1 MVGLCSSPC
10 ATGGQLARLDNGLAA
25 STYGERMASGGQAGH
40 EAGGSR
46 GGRGDRVTSVGAQHR
61 FCRGSTR
68 CSGEANRPARAV
80 ATTHFYSP
88 SCCHDRAA
96 DRHSTDHRAASSR
109 HRLQLRDDSIAND
122 SYSTGGRSAKTT
134 RRRRYAASAESRGG
148 SPRITAGTGGAASG
162 GQSATSTARTAAGR
176 GYATLASNASD
187 ARSSEKTRSC
197 AAAAIRSRYRYT
209 DCRFT
214 PRRSATSADSATQF
228 LGTTAGATA
237 GA

>member
-134 RRRRYAASAESRGG
+134 RRYAASAESRGG